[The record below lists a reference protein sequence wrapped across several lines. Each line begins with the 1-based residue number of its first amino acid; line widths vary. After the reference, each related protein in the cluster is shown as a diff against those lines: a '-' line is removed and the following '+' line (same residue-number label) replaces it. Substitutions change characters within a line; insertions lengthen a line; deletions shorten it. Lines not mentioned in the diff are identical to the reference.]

1 MPFITE
7 EIWQALP
14 HEGDFLMLQ
23 SWPEYDAALNFPEEE
38 RAMELVMDAIKAIR
52 ARRSEMNVPPSKK
65 AELTVVTEDQAV
77 FPAGGPLP
85 AAAGQRRAR

>member
-1 MPFITE
+1 
-7 EIWQALP
+7 
-14 HEGDFLMLQ
+14 MLQ

-77 FPAGGPLP
+77 F
-85 AAAGQRRAR
+85 AAGIPFLQRLANASQVTSPPSPPSAWTGW